1 MKVDLY
7 RARVTG
13 STDGD
18 LNDLMTKGT
27 IKLEKVKTVELQRKP
42 EWFGW

>member
-13 STDGD
+13 PTEGD
-18 LNDLMTKGT
+18 LNDLMAKGV
-27 IKLEKVKTVELQRKP
+27 IKLEKVKTIELPRKT
-42 EWFGW
+42 EWAGW